1 MNGETEGDGL
11 VFPAEVGAEE
21 RADISSLLLYATV
34 KQSFLGYKNQK
45 ESWTSIARLT
55 QHIWKEPLELL
66 ELFITLSTQ
75 MSGAFSS
82 EFYGK
87 SVFYKT
93 LCHLHGVACS
103 TSLSIYTLLS
113 HGLADHALVCWRN
126 LYEIAVIGQ
135 YILDNP
141 SVAQRYHDHRYIKE
155 LQGLQALNDSDPSQ
169 KENEKLQEDI
179 RELEGK
185 VAELT
190 YESRFYR
197 AYGWTDDKTVNNFR
211 DLEASIG
218 LDPVRPI
225 YKVASQLIHADAN
238 SVFARIS
245 LALSEYNSD
254 DEVDTVL
261 FSNVPHG
268 LALPGSWTAD
278 VLAML
283 NRILLQTR
291 PSFFPPDVFAMISNE
306 MANDIR
312 EKFYEITPPP
322 YRA

>member
-1 MNGETEGDGL
+1 M

-34 KQSFLGYKNQK
+34 KQSFLGHKNQK
-45 ESWTSIARLT
+45 EVWSSIARLT

-75 MSGAFSS
+75 MSGEFSS

-135 YILDNP
+135 YILENP
-141 SVAQRYHDHRYIKE
+141 SVAKRYHDHRYIKE
-155 LQGLQALNDSDPSQ
+155 LQGLQALDDSDPSQ

-190 YESRFYR
+190 YEKRFFS
-197 AYGWTDDKTVNNFR
+197 AYGWTDDKRVNSFR

-245 LALSEYNSD
+245 LALSEYNGD
-254 DEVDTVL
+254 DEVETVL

-278 VLAML
+278 VLAMS
-283 NRILLQTR
+283 NRILLRTR

-322 YRA
+322 SRA